1 MQPINI
7 CLNEKYRLANTEN
20 VNLSMMDSIPNFSAG
35 NLHISFLNKMEKQQS
50 IETLIRLIKKLKI
63 NGTIVFG
70 LLNFDNLIVNYQNGD
85 LLQDD
90 IVSEIKDIRCLISN
104 HEVVNMFQ
112 NNNEVTIDTITYDKI
127 YTTYTIRRTSII

>member
-63 NGTIVFG
+63 NGIIVFS

-85 LLQDD
+85 FLQDD

-104 HEVVNMFQ
+104 YEVVNMFQ
-112 NNNEVTIDTITYDKI
+112 NNVEVTIDTIAYDKI
-127 YTTYTIRRTSII
+127 YTTYTIRRTSIV

>member
-7 CLNEKYRLANTEN
+7 CFNEKHRLSNTEN
-20 VNLSMMDSIPNFSAG
+20 VNLSMIDSIPNFSAG

-50 IETLIRLIKKLKI
+50 IELLIRLIKKLKI
-63 NGTIVFG
+63 NGIIVFS

-85 LLQDD
+85 FLQDD

-104 HEVVNMFQ
+104 YEVVNMFQ
-112 NNNEVTIDTITYDKI
+112 NNVEVTIDTIAYDKI
-127 YTTYTIRRTSII
+127 YTTYTIRRTSIV